1 MNTIDFLRAN
11 EHKSSDG
18 FISEAQYL
26 KDNWFWMKYSYA
38 IAVKVRRRMKDLGL
52 TQKELAIKLGCS
64 QQHISVLLAGRAN
77 MTIETIAKLEH
88 SLSFELIGHNLQEF
102 TYSGPTDGPVGYLND
117 NAVSGPIP
125 TGVNTSALVDGY
137 KPRKKKGPKGLVSE

>member
-11 EHKSSDG
+11 EHKSSDS

-38 IAVKVRRRMKDLGL
+38 IAVKVRRRMKDLGI

-102 TYSGPTDGPVGYLND
+102 TYSWPADGPVGYLND